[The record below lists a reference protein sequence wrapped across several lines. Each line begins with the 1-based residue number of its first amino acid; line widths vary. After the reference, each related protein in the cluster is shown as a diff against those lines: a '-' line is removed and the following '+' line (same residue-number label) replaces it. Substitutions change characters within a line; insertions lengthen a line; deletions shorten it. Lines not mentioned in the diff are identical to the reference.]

1 MLVLCANFLFPMIV
15 DADYYFS
22 KLCNKITNEL
32 VTVIA
37 LFIYSSVF
45 LGLIAKNPSPE
56 KKKQKTEGNVFR

>member
-1 MLVLCANFLFPMIV
+1 MIV